1 VKRARGDRQPTRG
14 FPPQIEGDR
23 IDGLGIGEP
32 VQGLQR
38 DHRGHHISRRTG
50 PAPTRREQIGEH
62 RIREQFAPMRRQ
74 ERKHA
79 ARLQK
84 MPRYRLRI
92 QQLTL
97 TIRSTLHTE
106 IIAKNHQQ
114 HADRHADYSGAL

>member
-1 VKRARGDRQPTRG
+1 
-14 FPPQIEGDR
+14 
-23 IDGLGIGEP
+23 
-32 VQGLQR
+32 
-38 DHRGHHISRRTG
+38 
-50 PAPTRREQIGEH
+50 
-62 RIREQFAPMRRQ
+62 MRRQ

-106 IIAKNHQQ
+106 IIAKNHHQ